1 MISNQTYLFK
11 DRRFLPIF
19 LVQFFGC
26 LNDSILKNALIILVT
41 YKISHE
47 LSYSAYLLV
56 MLANI
61 IFIAPFLIF
70 ASLAGQIA
78 DKYERA
84 HIVKIIKFAELGI
97 ISLSTYG
104 FYHTD
109 LLILFSCIGLMG
121 VHSAFF
127 GPIKY
132 SVLPDHMNKDE
143 LLGANGLIEA
153 GTFFSILLGTML
165 GNFYNFSSELVII
178 IALMASVVGLVSSFF
193 MPKSNNSTPEIKINF
208 NIWQETSNMMRYA
221 LAKNN
226 IYLSILGIS
235 WFWFIGVAFIAQI
248 PALAKNTL
256 IADENVAN
264 LFLAVFSIG
273 VSVGSF
279 LCNKIFQSKITTKYV
294 FLASIGITLCGIDL
308 YFATNIASARYEADA
323 LRTIWQF
330 LSHNHCWRILIDLFL
345 LSAIAGI
352 YVVPLFAVMQYFTV
366 PSYRSRVVSTNNFIN
381 ALFMVASTAFLSLLF
396 AFGCSIPAAI
406 LVISLLNL
414 IISGYIYYLLPESR
428 IIPLIVWRKLFKLI
442 LGSLYNIEVKGLE
455 NFYKAGKKTVIIANH
470 LSYLDP
476 PLIATYIPEDIKFAI
491 NTDIAKEW
499 WIRPF
504 LKIVKTY
511 PVDTTSPI
519 AIKTLI
525 EEVKQN
531 RKIVIFPEG
540 RTSTTGA
547 LMKIYEGPGM
557 IADKANAN
565 LLPIR
570 IDGTQFTIFSKLR
583 KNMGGSWCSLRQ
595 KITITI
601 LPPVKLAPDNNLS
614 GKDRRKYINDK
625 LYHIMSDMVFASSNY
640 QKTLINSLID
650 ASKLYDN
657 KRIIIQDL
665 DNQETYRSILLKT
678 FILSNLIAKQTNAER
693 IAIMLPN
700 SNATLLTFLGAQARG
715 IVTAMINFTSGAS
728 NIISSCQTAKI
739 DIIFT
744 SRKFVEKAS
753 LEELTA
759 ALKQAAIKV
768 VFLEDIRS
776 DLTLAIKLKCFAASF
791 VPKIYYN
798 SICPGQNPEKLA
810 VILFTSGTENLPKA
824 VALSH
829 NNIQANRHQV
839 LSRIDIKSQDVA
851 FNALPM
857 FHSFGLTTSL
867 IMCLG
872 GTKVYFYPT
881 PLHYRIIPE
890 IIYDIGATIM
900 FSTDTFLNNY
910 AQYAHPYDFHTLRY
924 VIAGAEKLKEKT
936 RQLWM
941 EKFGI
946 KIFEGYGVTE
956 AAPVLSFNNPIY
968 DKTGTVGRLL
978 PGVEYYLHPVE
989 GIAEGG
995 KLCIKGPNVMLGY
1008 IQSRNPGIIEPT
1020 HMTQLGEGWYDT
1032 GDIVTIDTE
1041 GFITILGRAKRFA
1054 KVAGEM
1060 ISLGIVEQLL
1070 AKCDSEHS
1078 HAVISIED
1086 LKKGERIIS
1095 FTTNKELSKEDLV
1108 PILHQMQLSELHLPK
1123 EIVYIDSVPVLGSGK
1138 IDYKT
1143 LLNIWKSSN
1152 IGH

>member
-47 LSYSAYLLV
+47 LNYSAYLLV

-61 IFIAPFLIF
+61 IFITPFLIF

-78 DKYERA
+78 DKYERSTL
-84 HIVKIIKFAELGI
+84 VKIIKSAEFGI
-97 ISLSTYG
+97 ILFSTYG

-109 LLILFSCIGLMG
+109 LLVLFSCIGLMG
-121 VHSAFF
+121 IHSAFF

-165 GNFYNFSSELVII
+165 GNLYNFSSSLVII
-178 IALMASVVGLVSSFF
+178 IAVIASVVGLISSFF

-208 NIWQETSNMMRYA
+208 NIWQETLNMMRYA
-221 LAKNN
+221 LSKNN

-273 VSVGSF
+273 VSLGSF

-294 FLASIGITLCGIDL
+294 FLASIGITLCGVDL
-308 YFATNIASARYEADA
+308 YFATNIASARYEAES

-330 LSHNHCWRILIDLFL
+330 LSHKHCWRIVIDLFL
-345 LSAIAGI
+345 LAAIAGI

-366 PSYRSRVVSTNNFIN
+366 PGYRSRVVSTNNFIN

-396 AFGCSIPAAI
+396 ACGCSIPAAI

-414 IISGYIYYLLPESR
+414 IISGYIYYLLPQSR
-428 IIPLIVWRKLFKLI
+428 IIPLIVWRKLFKLV
-442 LGSLYNIEVKGLE
+442 LGTLYNIEVKGLE
-455 NFYKAGKKTVIIANH
+455 NLHKAGKKTVIIANH

-511 PVDTTSPI
+511 PVDTTSPM

-570 IDGTQFTIFSKLR
+570 IDGTQFTVFSKLR
-583 KNMGGSWCSLRQ
+583 QNMGGSWWSFRQ

-601 LPPVKLAPDNNLS
+601 LPPVKFSTDNNLS

-625 LYHIMSDMVFASSNY
+625 LYDVMSDMMFMGSDY
-640 QKTLINSLID
+640 KKTLINSLIE
-650 ASKLYDN
+650 ANKLYGN
-657 KRIIIQDL
+657 KRIIIQDA
-665 DNQETYRSILLKT
+665 DNNQENYRSILLKT

-693 IAIMLPN
+693 IGIMLPN

-715 IVTAMINFTSGAS
+715 MVTAMINFTSGGS
-728 NIISSCQTAKI
+728 NIISSCQAAKI

-753 LEELTA
+753 LEELIA

-768 VFLEDIRS
+768 VFLEDARS

-791 VPKIYYN
+791 FPQIYYN
-798 SICPGQNPEKLA
+798 SICSRQNPEELA

-839 LSRIDIKSQDVA
+839 LAKIDIKSQDVA

-910 AQYAHPYDFHTLRY
+910 AQYAHQYDFHTLRY

-936 RQLWM
+936 RRIWI

-956 AAPVLSFNNPIY
+956 AAPVLSFNNPIH

-978 PGVEYYLHPVE
+978 SGIEYYLQPVE

-1008 IQSRNPGIIEPT
+1008 IKSGNPGIIEPT
-1020 HMTQLGEGWYDT
+1020 HMTELGEGWYDT
-1032 GDIVTIDTE
+1032 GDIVTIDLE

-1060 ISLGIVEQLL
+1060 ISLGGVEQLL
-1070 AKCDSEHS
+1070 AKCDPEHS

-1086 LKKGERIIS
+1086 PKKGERIIA
-1095 FTTNKELSKEDLV
+1095 FTTHKTLSKEDLI

-1123 EIVYIDSVPVLGSGK
+1123 EIIYIDAVPVLGSGK

-1143 LLNIWKSSN
+1143 LLNIYCRNLKN
-1152 IGH
+1152 

>member
-19 LVQFFGC
+19 LVQFLGC

-84 HIVKIIKFAELGI
+84 NLVKIIKFAELGI
-97 ISLSTYG
+97 ISLSIYG

-109 LLILFSCIGLMG
+109 LFILFSCIGLMG

-132 SVLPDHMNKDE
+132 SVLPDHMKKDE
-143 LLGANGLIEA
+143 LLSANGLIEA

-165 GNFYNFSSELVII
+165 GNLYNFSSSLII
-178 IALMASVVGLVSSFF
+178 ILALLSAITGLVVSFF
-193 MPKSNNSTPEIKINF
+193 MPQSNNFTPEIKINF
-208 NIWQETSNMMRYA
+208 NLWEETLNMMRYA

-308 YFATNIASARYEADA
+308 YFATNIASARYEADT

-330 LSHNHCWRILIDLFL
+330 LSHKHCWRIVIDLFL
-345 LSAIAGI
+345 LAMIGGI

-366 PSYRSRVVSTNNFIN
+366 PNYRSRVVATNNFIN
-381 ALFMVASTAFLSLLF
+381 ALFMITSTAFLSLLF
-396 AFGCSIPAAI
+396 ACGCSIPVAI

-414 IISGYIYYLLPESR
+414 LISVYIYYLLPESR
-428 IIPLIVWRKLFKLI
+428 IIPLMVWRKLFKLI
-442 LGSLYNIEVKGLE
+442 LGTLYHIEVKGVE
-455 NFYKAGKKTVIIANH
+455 NLHKAGKKVVIIANH

-511 PVDTTSPI
+511 PIDTTSPM

-525 EEVKQN
+525 EEVNQN

-557 IADKANAN
+557 IADKSNAS

-583 KNMGGSWCSLRQ
+583 KNMGGQWCDLRR

-601 LPPVKLAPDNNLS
+601 LPPVQLLAESNLA
-614 GKDRRKYINDK
+614 GRDRRKYVHDK
-625 LYHIMSDMVFASSNY
+625 LYDVMSDMIFTSSHY
-640 QKTLINSLID
+640 QKTLINSLIE
-650 ASKLYDN
+650 ASKLYGN
-657 KRIIIQDL
+657 KRIIIQDV
-665 DNQETYRSILLKT
+665 DNQENYRSILFKT
-678 FILSNLIAKQTNAER
+678 FILSNLIAKQTTADR
-693 IAIMLPN
+693 IGIMLPN
-700 SNATLLTFLGAQARG
+700 SNATLLTFLGAQAIG
-715 IVTAMINFTSGAS
+715 IVTAMINFSSGAR
-728 NIISSCQTAKI
+728 NIISSCQVAKI
-739 DIIFT
+739 NIIFT
-744 SRKFVEKAS
+744 SKKFVEKAS
-753 LEELTA
+753 LEELIN
-759 ALKQAAIKV
+759 ALKQADIKV
-768 VFLEDIRS
+768 IFLEDIRR
-776 DLTLAIKLKCFAASF
+776 DLTLMIKLKCLVASF
-791 VPKIYYN
+791 FPKTYYN
-798 SICPGQNPEKLA
+798 AICKKQNSEELA

-829 NNIQANRHQV
+829 NNIQANRNQV
-839 LSRIDIKSQDVA
+839 LARIDIKPWDVA

-872 GTKVYFYPT
+872 GTKIYFYPT

-900 FSTDTFLNNY
+900 FSTDTFLSNY

-924 VIAGAEKLKEKT
+924 VIAGAEKLKDKT
-936 RQLWM
+936 RQIWV

-968 DKTGTVGRLL
+968 NKIGTVGRLL
-978 PGVEYYLHPVE
+978 PNVQYYLQPVQ

-1008 IQSRNPGIIEPT
+1008 IKSDNPGIIEPT
-1020 HMTQLGEGWYDT
+1020 QMNELGAGWYDT
-1032 GDIVTIDTE
+1032 GDIVTIDSE
-1041 GFITILGRAKRFA
+1041 GFVTILGRAKRFA

-1060 ISLGIVEQLL
+1060 VSLGLVEQLL
-1070 AKCDSEHS
+1070 AKCDPDNH

-1086 LKKGERIIS
+1086 LKKGERIIA
-1095 FTTNKELSKEDLV
+1095 FTTNKKLSKDDLI
-1108 PILHQMQLSELHLPK
+1108 PILHQMQLSELNLPK
-1123 EIVYIDSVPVLGSGK
+1123 EIIYIDVVPVLGSGK

-1143 LLNIWKSSN
+1143 LQNMCTNSDIN
-1152 IGH
+1152 E